1 MVGGSNRD
9 WELEARVQLPFT
21 TDQFLEVIARYN
33 AAVSPMPFLF
43 YGLAALLIF
52 WGVRSSRMSDQWV
65 GGTLAVLWA
74 WMAVVYNWLFFTDI
88 NPAAWL
94 FGGLFL
100 VQAVVF
106 VVAGVTSDRLSF
118 RFRPDL
124 YGITGGVFLAYA
136 LVVYPI
142 LGALA
147 GHGYPQGPTFG
158 LPCPTTIATFGLL
171 LWSARSVPWWV
182 MVVPTVWALIGTSA
196 AFQFGMVEDYGLLV
210 AGVGGIALI
219 ALKNRRLAGSA
230 PGDPVPA

>member
-1 MVGGSNRD
+1 MVRGSNRD
-9 WELEARVQLPFT
+9 WELEASVQLPFT

-52 WGVRSSRMSDQWV
+52 WGVRSSRMSDRWV
-65 GGTLAVLWA
+65 GGTLAGLWA

-106 VVAGVTSDRLSF
+106 LVAGVTSDRLSL

-124 YGITGGVFLAYA
+124 YGITGGVFLAYG

-171 LWSARSVPWWV
+171 LWSVRRVPWWV

-196 AFQFGMVEDYGLLV
+196 AFQFGMPEDYGLFV
-210 AGVGGIALI
+210 AGVGGIAMI
-219 ALKNRRLAGSA
+219 ALKNRRLARSA
-230 PGDPVPA
+230 PGNPVPA